1 VIGNTTAIAGMIITF
16 SEETKQLLIIKGNW
30 LQAVGGIYELE
41 KNNENNERNNY
52 DGQSLDVYGSWIQA
66 VGSVISAIDQTKKG

>member
-1 VIGNTTAIAGMIITF
+1 M
-16 SEETKQLLIIKGNW
+16 
-30 LQAVGGIYELE
+30 LQAIGGIYELE

-66 VGSVISAIDQTKKG
+66 VGSVISAIDQTQKDEREQLIQRGLYLLTKIFNGGFELFLW